1 MSDRFALDDAAAAAL
16 FGIRNAPIENMG
28 ALYGDQLKR
37 SNVVSNGTEDHVKAR
52 LQIPGGAAALRALF
66 HNHPPTRFNIERERF
81 SPDDKTTA
89 NRLRVP
95 SYISV
100 GDAVMRYDP
109 ATKQTEEVL
118 AQFPIDEWRAQI
130 MRTILNRAPDDPR
143 GALR

>member
-1 MSDRFALDDAAAAAL
+1 
-16 FGIRNAPIENMG
+16 MG
-28 ALYGDQLKR
+28 ALYAQGE
-37 SNVVSNGTEDHVKAR
+37 GYAR
-52 LQIPGGAAALRALF
+52 TPTVTSGRGAAVRGQLRVPPGRLRALF